1 MKKAAFI
8 IGFALLA
15 IQGLQAQL
23 TPPQPIKKT
32 PVIKTQTSPGLESQP
47 TRPQAPAPA
56 INNAS
61 YFLST
66 VKVTIGTGSDNKES
80 LSNVSIELAARD
92 AGFQIFAQNDN
103 TNEFKSNNSVTVGLD
118 KSSSFTSSSNKNIIP
133 TAYYSS
139 ATGTKS
145 ISLKDIE
152 TYGLSLRIIYK
163 PNFFADA
170 WKIETVTITLEFKD
184 AGNKLHPN
192 SGQKTITFSNAATFL
207 DNFDK
212 RILICTADGSF
223 NPLTSFVTKDFSKRW

>member
-1 MKKAAFI
+1 M
-8 IGFALLA
+8 GSALLMT
-15 IQGLQAQL
+15 QGLQAQL
-23 TPPQPIKKT
+23 TPPQPVKIT

-47 TRPQAPAPA
+47 TRPQTAPAPA

-61 YFLST
+61 YFLSS
-66 VKVTIGTGSDNKES
+66 VKVNIGTGSDNKES
-80 LSNVSIELAARD
+80 LSNVSIELAVRD

-103 TNEFKSNNSVTVGLD
+103 TNEFRSNNTVNIGLD
-118 KSSSFTSSSNKNIIP
+118 KSGSYTSSSNKNMIP

-139 ATGTKS
+139 ATGTKT
-145 ISLKDIE
+145 ISLKDVE

-170 WKIETVTITLEFKD
+170 WKIETVSVTLEFKD
-184 AGNKLHPN
+184 AANKLHPN
-192 SGQKTITFSNAATFL
+192 SGQRTIPFSNAATFL